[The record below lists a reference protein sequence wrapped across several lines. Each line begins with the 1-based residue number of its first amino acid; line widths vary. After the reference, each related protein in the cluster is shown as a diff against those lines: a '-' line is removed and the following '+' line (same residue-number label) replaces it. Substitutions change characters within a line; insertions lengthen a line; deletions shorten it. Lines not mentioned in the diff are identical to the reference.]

1 MLSPESVTDR
11 IACFLEDHSIQT
23 KCIESNLS
31 IGIGTHAF
39 TNFSTLSHLHQMT
52 SVDRS
57 DLSLPIAE
65 STVID
70 VLKLITNKSNLPIL
84 VTCRSGKRITGL
96 IIGCLRKLQRW
107 SLVSI
112 LEEYRSVHS
121 FFQITLILVT
131 HLIFH

>member
-11 IACFLEDHSIQT
+11 FACFLEDHSIQT

-31 IGIGTHAF
+31 IGIGTHLF
-39 TNFSTLSHLHQMT
+39 THSSTSFYLHQI
-52 SVDRS
+52 SFLDRS

-70 VLKLITNKSNLPIL
+70 VLKLITNKNNLPIL

-112 LEEYRSVHS
+112 LEEYRLAHS
-121 FFQITLILVT
+121 FSQIT
-131 HLIFH
+131 HSSY

>member
-1 MLSPESVTDR
+1 LNIPLLT
-11 IACFLEDHSIQT
+11 IL
-23 KCIESNLS
+23 
-31 IGIGTHAF
+31 
-39 TNFSTLSHLHQMT
+39 TLILL
-52 SVDRS
+52 DRS

-70 VLKLITNKSNLPIL
+70 VLKLITNKNNLPIL

-112 LEEYRSVHS
+112 LEEYRRLAGHALSKSHQQHEQ
-121 FFQITLILVT
+121 FIELFDTDLVP
-131 HLIFH
+131 